1 MHRLLK
7 LLFVLNTFNFF
18 LQALTV
24 YKQLMH
30 TSPLNATTEEHSKF
44 QISPLHIERD
54 EELAEM
60 YSDDDERLA
69 IIAKKVADEK
79 TSKSDDRKM

>member
-1 MHRLLK
+1 
-7 LLFVLNTFNFF
+7 
-18 LQALTV
+18 
-24 YKQLMH
+24 MH
-30 TSPLNATTEEHSKF
+30 TSPLNATTQEHENF
-44 QISPLHIERD
+44 HVEHD